1 MGHLKGDGR
10 AVNVTAPAGTI
21 SFGELYRID
30 GWTGI
35 ALSKIVS
42 GDTKRDFALEV
53 SAERIWYVN
62 VGSVAAAKGDLLWW
76 TAGAGFKAGAADLTA
91 TAGVGPCVKV
101 EETKDGNSI
110 AAVRVLQGAPV

>member
-1 MGHLKGDGR
+1 VGHLKGDGR
-10 AVNVTAPAGTI
+10 ATNVTAPAGTI

-35 ALSKIVS
+35 ALANVAS

-62 VGSVAAAKGDLLWW
+62 VGAVAAVKGDLLFW
-76 TAGAGFKAGAADLTA
+76 TAGAGFKAGASALA
-91 TAGVGPCVKV
+91 TTGVGPAVKI
-101 EETKDGNSI
+101 EETKDGNNI
-110 AAVRVLQGAPV
+110 AGVRVLQGAPV